1 MEKNFRI
8 IIAGGR
14 DFDDYEKLHNE
25 VFNVLVDLNMK
36 YKNKISDTM
45 RFEIISGKAKG
56 ADLLGEKFAKEY
68 KVKLTLFPADW
79 DKYGKSAG
87 YRRNAE
93 MAKYA
98 VEGKE
103 QGVIGVLI
111 AFWDGKSKG
120 TKSMIDLAK
129 RYGLDEVYVVRY

>member
-1 MEKNFRI
+1 MKKFRV

-14 DFDDYEKLHNE
+14 DFNDYELLHKE
-25 VFNVLVDLNMK
+25 VYNILFKLNMR
-36 YKNKISDTM
+36 YGNNLVAYINQ
-45 RFEIISGKAKG
+45 FEIVSGHARG
-56 ADLLGEKFAKEY
+56 ADIMGEKFADEY
-68 KVKLTLFPADW
+68 GIKLKIFPAEW

-103 QGVIGVLI
+103 KGVIGVLI

-129 RYGLDEVYVVRY
+129 RYGFDEVYVVRY